1 MRCSQLEEG
10 GRNGHRS
17 WREWAAVAWCAAVV
31 GMMMLVSEAGGASG
45 DVVGSDVERFTVY
58 HSPQTPGYTCWVG
71 CWLMPDGTV
80 MVSFHQITGPL
91 SGRPMARKDI
101 RERLNWPRPGG
112 SPGYDMT
119 GTIQEI
125 IHLASSDGGRSWEKV
140 SSEPFHTPMNG
151 LTCEAETALPD
162 GTIVRGVLGSWLV
175 FYDVPQTGFLQF
187 SKDGAKSWGPP
198 QVLESKINPRRLRV
212 LRDGRLVLL
221 SQQDVFVSADGGRT
235 WSEPIL
241 AWPADDGTKLSSESD
256 FAELPDGRLLFVHRA
271 DRPPSRWQSVLEG
284 DEGSFR
290 LVSHG
295 PAPFPH
301 SGHPEMLAAREGVVL
316 HLATSGIHWTRDG
329 GRSWHDLGIG
339 GTGYY
344 PRSVQLPDGRIF
356 CVYHRGGDN
365 PYDGSVDQEIQG
377 MMFRLEAEREGRG
390 SIQESGARSQEP
402 D

>member
-1 MRCSQLEEG
+1 MTRSQLEEG
-10 GRNGHRS
+10 RRNGHRGR
-17 WREWAAVAWCAAVV
+17 REWPATACCAGVIGLTILLSQAQ
-31 GMMMLVSEAGGASG
+31 GAPG
-45 DVVGSDVERFTVY
+45 DVVAGDVERFTVY

-91 SGRPMARKDI
+91 SGRPKARKDI
-101 RERLNWPRPGG
+101 RERLNWPRPGH

-125 IHLASSDGGRSWEKV
+125 IHLASSDGGRTWEKI

-198 QVLESKINPRRLRV
+198 RVLQSTINPRRLRV

-221 SQQDVFVSADGGRT
+221 SQQDVFLSVDGGRT
-235 WSEPIL
+235 WSEPIG
-241 AWPADDGTKLSSESD
+241 AWPADHSTRLSSESD

-271 DRPPSRWQSVLEG
+271 DRPPSRWQSLLEG
-284 DEGSFR
+284 DGGSFR

-316 HLATSGIHWTRDG
+316 HLATSRIHWTRDG

-356 CVYHRGGDN
+356 CVFHRGGDN
-365 PYDGSVDQEIQG
+365 PYDGSVDQEIQALI
-377 MMFRLEAEREGRG
+377 FRL
-390 SIQESGARSQEP
+390 QPQP
-402 D
+402 